1 MDTGAYPS
9 DAVKKFL
16 EPMVLMKLST
26 ETTKE
31 GARLAKLFELTSWPT
46 ILILLPSGEVLRR
59 LGAMEVPDQFLA
71 GCISEYWNAWMA
83 AEGAAPQDKK
93 KIAENMFLL
102 ATWFPQTDQGKH
114 ATGERKRYEAD
125 PEWKARWDELA
136 KETERRNLWAKADA
150 RVKLKRKKEEI
161 SEPLKALVENHAGS
175 KEAGDAAA
183 LAKKLGLKLDAPAG
197 GPKK

>member
-16 EPMVLMKLST
+16 EPMVLMKVST

-31 GARLAKLFELTSWPT
+31 GGRLSQTFALTSWPT
-46 ILILLPSGEVLRR
+46 ILILLPNGEILRR

-71 GCISEYWNAWMA
+71 GCISEYWNAWMG

-93 KIAENMFLL
+93 KIAENMFIL

-114 ATGERKRYEAD
+114 AIGEKKRYESD
-125 PEWKARWDELA
+125 PEWKTRWDELA
-136 KETERRNLWAKADA
+136 KETERKNLWARADA

-161 SEPLKALVENHAGS
+161 AEPLKALVVNHAGT
-175 KEAGDAAA
+175 KEATDAAA

-197 GPKK
+197 EGKK